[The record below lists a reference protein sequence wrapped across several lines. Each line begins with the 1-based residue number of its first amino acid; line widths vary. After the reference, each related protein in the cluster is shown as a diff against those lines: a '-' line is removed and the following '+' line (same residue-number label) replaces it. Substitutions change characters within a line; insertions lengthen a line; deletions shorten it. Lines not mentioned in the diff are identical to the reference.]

1 MKKQQEENESNRCPL
16 AYGKEKK
23 KNEST
28 KMPQKEECRRRCQ
41 NSKMSVFLS
50 LCTLLKLSDSK
61 KLK

>member
-1 MKKQQEENESNRCPL
+1 MKKQKEENEGNRCHL

-28 KMPQKEECRRRCQ
+28 KMPQKAECRRRCQ
-41 NSKMSVFLS
+41 NSKMSVFFS
-50 LCTLLKLSDSK
+50 LCTLLKLSDPK